1 MQKGQYFISI
11 IILLNAFDFTI
22 KTGVWP
28 LLTTMLNI
36 ENVLRLV
43 SLFPVSQSNLS
54 TLQVLCPTMTK
65 EDRETLVA
73 LATSGIINWQENDS
87 ENTHI
92 NTLQMHTWTFW
103 T

>member
-36 ENVLRLV
+36 ECFAFGQFVPSV
-43 SLFPVSQSNLS
+43 PKQSEHA
-54 TLQVLCPTMTK
+54 PG
-65 EDRETLVA
+65 A
-73 LATSGIINWQENDS
+73 LPHYDQRRQRDSRSSGY
-87 ENTHI
+87 
-92 NTLQMHTWTFW
+92 FW
-103 T
+103 NNQLARK